1 MSFSIHH
8 HPAIDTGLAQLEQK
22 INSILDTVNALPLK
36 DTVAGTNA
44 AIAKLNQSLASVNVL
59 LESQSTKGLPDQLNQ
74 TLQELN
80 KCIKR
85 SLPRFRDL
93 SQHQFQLATPKS
105 HAGQPGFINAHAI

>member
-1 MSFSIHH
+1 M
-8 HPAIDTGLAQLEQK
+8 
-22 INSILDTVNALPLK
+22 
-36 DTVAGTNA
+36 AGTNA

-80 KCIKR
+80 NAL
-85 SLPRFRDL
+85 SGLSPDSGDL